1 MLRAIGER
9 LLSVIPV
16 LLGISIISFFLVR
29 LIPGD
34 VVSSILGQDFGD
46 AKLEAQMRSYFGLD
60 QPVWKQ
66 FTVWFGALLQGD
78 LGTSMRT
85 GRPVTTE
92 IFELFPATLELAL
105 AALIV
110 SIAISIPLGVLSSTR
125 RNSLFDAFGRIG
137 SLVGL
142 SLPNFWLGILL
153 VLVFSVQLGWL
164 PSGGSS
170 SFALNWAHLQFLILP
185 AVTLGVS
192 LAAIT
197 FRMTRSSL
205 LEVLGEDYVRTA
217 RSKGLRERVVLTRHA
232 LRNALVPVITVIGI
246 QAGALLG
253 GTVVIEQVFSWN
265 GLGSLV
271 IRAISQ
277 RDYPLVQ
284 GAILFLAVFYVV
296 VNLIVDILYIYLSPR
311 LRHP

>member
-46 AKLEAQMRSYFGLD
+46 PELEAQMRAYFGLD
-60 QPVWKQ
+60 QPVWQQ
-66 FTVWFGALLQGD
+66 FTVWFSALLQGD

-110 SIAISIPLGVLSSTR
+110 SIAISIPLGVLSATR
-125 RNSLFDAFGRIG
+125 RNGPLDSVGRIG
-137 SLVGL
+137 SLAGL

-170 SFALNWAHLQFLILP
+170 PFAPTWGHFQYLVLP
-185 AVTLGVS
+185 AVTLGAS

-217 RSKGLRERVVLTRHA
+217 RSKGLREGTVLTRHA
-232 LRNALVPVITVIGI
+232 LRNALIPVVTVIGI

-265 GLGSLV
+265 GIGSLV

-296 VNLIVDILYIYLSPR
+296 VNLVVDILYIYLNPR
-311 LRHP
+311 LRHK